1 MDRSALIVDDSSIAR
16 NHIESI
22 LCDMEIGRID
32 KAGDGATALTL
43 IETRKY
49 DVVLLDWN
57 MPRLSGMDVLK
68 AIRNDP
74 LSRRT
79 QVIMITSEGL
89 KENILTALRVGAN
102 DYIIKPFKPETL
114 KNKVFNILQKSNSR
128 DA

>member
-1 MDRSALIVDDSSIAR
+1 MENTTRSALIVDDSPIAR

-22 LCDMEIGRID
+22 LRDMDIARID
-32 KAGDGATALTL
+32 KAGDGAAALTF

-68 AIRNDP
+68 AIRSDP
-74 LSRRT
+74 LSRKT

-89 KENILTALRVGAN
+89 KENILMALRVGAN
-102 DYIIKPFKPETL
+102 DYIVKPFKTETL
-114 KNKVFNILQKSNSR
+114 KEKVRNILQKK
-128 DA
+128 